1 MLPHYSNVFDGFS
14 KPFYVKTDL
23 HFLCFF
29 TFSFLKSFYDVLL
42 CYELNT
48 NHFNPVYANVRL
60 DFTCGLKLLSQHQKV
75 MSSWIRRGALYKLKS
90 CHNCNR
96 KII

>member
-14 KPFYVKTDL
+14 KPFY
-23 HFLCFF
+23 FFF

-48 NHFNPVYANVRL
+48 NNHFNPVYANVRL
-60 DFTCGLKLLSQHQKV
+60 HFTCGLKLLSQPQKV
-75 MSSWIRRGALYKLKS
+75 MSSWIRRGAFNKLTEKVV
-90 CHNCNR
+90 
-96 KII
+96 IIAIVK